1 MDEKLGAWVRSLR
14 TDSRNRCDFASSEQ
28 TRRDFAERLG
38 LPALDWTAAA
48 ARDIAS
54 STLAARPR
62 FATAV
67 GEQPTVVKGIEGG
80 VLCVLA
86 SVHSGAV
93 VDPAT
98 TLEVPETARE
108 FVELGVPLPEVW
120 ATVRQAHRRLVDR
133 LSTACQDL
141 VPVAEQAA
149 ELQHM
154 FRLAFE
160 CVDALVEGLG
170 AAYAVESDRWQATA
184 GAVREELVNAV
195 LADAV
200 QDFDTVSQ
208 QLRYELRHRH
218 HVGIVVW
225 HDDTAQL
232 QNTALRWLEA
242 SGAQQTLLIPRGQSL
257 LYAWGNRRSPFPA
270 SPPYFD
276 GDVRVAAGAP
286 SYDVPG
292 FQGTHHEACDAHRV
306 VRAMPGLA
314 DTVVPFAAVSLLA
327 ALSEDSSRL
336 RRFVSDELGELAADD
351 PNTREL
357 RRTLRVY
364 LETRNAKATATQ
376 LVVARNTVAYRLQ
389 RAEQLRGRGLEER
402 LLELWVA
409 LILVD
414 AMGS

>member
-1 MDEKLGAWVRSLR
+1 MDDKLGAWVRSLR
-14 TDSRNRCDFASSEQ
+14 ADGRSRDFASSEQ
-28 TRRDFAERLG
+28 TRRDFAEWLG
-38 LPALDWTAAA
+38 PSALDWAAA
-48 ARDIAS
+48 TAREVAAA
-54 STLAARPR
+54 TLAARPG
-62 FATAV
+62 FAAAV
-67 GEQPTVVKGIEGG
+67 GEQPTVLKGIEGG

-86 SVHSGAV
+86 SVHSGV
-93 VDPAT
+93 VQDPAAT
-98 TLEVPETARE
+98 PEVPETARE
-108 FVELGVPLPEVW
+108 FVELGVPLTEVW

-133 LSTACQDL
+133 LTTACRDL
-141 VPVAEQAA
+141 VPVSEQAA

-160 CVDALVEGLG
+160 CVDDLVEGLG

-195 LADAV
+195 LADTV
-200 QDFDTVSQ
+200 KDFDTVSQ

-225 HDDTAQL
+225 HEDTARL

-242 SGAQQTLLIPRGQSL
+242 GGAQQTLLIPRGQSL
-257 LYAWGNRRSPFPA
+257 LYAWGNRRSPFPVM
-270 SPPYFD
+270 PTDFG

-292 FQGTHHEACDAHRV
+292 FRGSHNEACDAHRV
-306 VRAMPGLA
+306 VRAMPGLT

-327 ALSEDSSRL
+327 ALSEDGSRL

-351 PNTREL
+351 ANTREL

-364 LETRNAKATATQ
+364 LETRNAKATAAQ
-376 LVVARNTVAYRLQ
+376 LVVARNTVTYRLQ
-389 RAEQLRGRGLEER
+389 RAEQLRGRGPDER

-409 LILVD
+409 LVLAE
-414 AMGS
+414 AMGSA

>member
-1 MDEKLGAWVRSLR
+1 MDDERGSWVRSLR
-14 TDSRNRCDFASSEQ
+14 ADGRNRCDHASSAQ
-28 TRRDFAERLG
+28 TRRDFVERLG
-38 LPALDWTAAA
+38 GPALDWSAAA
-48 ARDIAS
+48 AREITS
-54 STLAARPR
+54 TTLADRPR
-62 FATAV
+62 FAAAV
-67 GEQPTVVKGIEGG
+67 GEQPTVLKGIEGG
-80 VLCVLA
+80 ILCVLA
-86 SVHSGAV
+86 SVHSGLV

-98 TLEVPETARE
+98 TMEVPDTARE
-108 FVELGVPLPEVW
+108 FVELGVPLHEVW

-133 LSTACQDL
+133 LTAACRDL
-141 VPVAEQAA
+141 VPVTEQAA

-170 AAYAVESDRWQATA
+170 AAYAMESDRWQATA

-200 QDFDTVSQ
+200 QDFDTASQ
-208 QLRYELRHRH
+208 QLRYELRRRH

-225 HDDTAQL
+225 HEDTARL
-232 QNTALRWLEA
+232 QDTALTWLEA

-257 LYAWGNRRSPFPA
+257 LYAWGNRRSPFPEPQ
-270 SPPYFD
+270 PPLD
-276 GDVRVAAGAP
+276 GDVRVAAGGP
-286 SYDVPG
+286 SYDVAG
-292 FQGTHHEACDAHRV
+292 FRDTHRDARDAHRV

-314 DTVVPFAAVSLLA
+314 DTVVPFPAISLLA
-327 ALSEDSSRL
+327 TLSEDASRL
-336 RRFVSDELGELAADD
+336 RRFVADELGELAADD
-351 PNTREL
+351 ANTREL

-364 LETRNAKATATQ
+364 LETRNAKATAAQ

-389 RAEQLRGRGLEER
+389 RAEQLRGRGPDER

-409 LILVD
+409 LLLVE